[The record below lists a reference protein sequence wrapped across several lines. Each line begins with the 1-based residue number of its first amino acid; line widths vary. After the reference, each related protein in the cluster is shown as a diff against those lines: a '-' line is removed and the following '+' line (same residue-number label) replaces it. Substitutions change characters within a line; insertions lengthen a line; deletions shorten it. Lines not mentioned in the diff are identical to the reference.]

1 MSKKLESNNVVILNA
16 IVILVFLTV
25 LVFVNLYYHHRM
37 NITLSNINDTYNR
50 KLDIIA
56 QMSRIVR
63 DRSLSMLNMYLSDN
77 TWEIDKQY
85 MDFHQQ
91 AVRFI
96 DLRDRLAKMP
106 LSGDERI
113 ALNKA
118 RELIRLTQPLQN
130 DIVER
135 LHSGE
140 VSGVREDITD
150 RDMPLENTLW
160 ESFNY
165 LAQIV
170 RDNAANARLEAKDS
184 YQQSIYIVIAVALVL
199 AGLIILLMMNSL
211 RKIQRIETRL
221 IDKAENLSWQATHD
235 SLTSI
240 WNRRFLE
247 HKVNQLIDTESV
259 TNAHHHVLIYIDLD
273 NFKPIN
279 DNYGHP
285 VGDTFLKAISQSL
298 EPCIRKND
306 TLARVG
312 GDEFAV
318 LLENCSIENARHIA
332 ECIQNKVAQCSIT
345 LDTKKTI
352 SIDGCSIGIA
362 AFGNELEDFDQLIKK
377 ADAACYS
384 AKRGGKNRIMPA
396 LD

>member
-1 MSKKLESNNVVILNA
+1 MSKKLESKNVVILNA
-16 IVILVFLTV
+16 VAILVLLAV
-25 LVFVNLYYHHRM
+25 LVFVNLYYHYRL
-37 NITLSNINDTYNR
+37 NTTLSNINDINNK

-63 DRSLSMLNMYLSDN
+63 DRSLSMLNMYLSED
-77 TWEIDKQY
+77 TWEIDRQY
-85 MDFHQQ
+85 LDFHQQ

-96 DLRDRLAKMP
+96 ALREHLAEMP
-106 LSGDERI
+106 LSSSERT
-113 ALNKA
+113 ALDKTL
-118 RELIRLTQPLQN
+118 ELIRITQPLQN

-140 VSGVREDITD
+140 VSGMREDITE
-150 RDMPLENTLW
+150 RDMPLENSLW
-160 ESFNY
+160 ESFN
-165 LAQIV
+165 LLVQIV
-170 RDNAANARLEAKDS
+170 RDNAESARLEAKGS

-199 AGLIILLMMNSL
+199 AGLIILLMRNSL
-211 RKIQRIETRL
+211 QKIQKIETRL

-247 HKVNQLIDTESV
+247 HKVNQLIDRESAPD
-259 TNAHHHVLIYIDLD
+259 THHVLIYLDLD

-279 DNYGHP
+279 DTYGHP
-285 VGDTFLKAISQSL
+285 IGDIFLKTISRSL

-332 ECIQNKVAQCSIT
+332 ECVQKAVAQCSIT
-345 LDTKKTI
+345 HDEQTVT
-352 SIDGCSIGIA
+352 IDGCSIGIA
-362 AFGNELEDFDQLIKK
+362 AFGDELEDFDQLIKK

-384 AKRGGKNRIMPA
+384 AKHGGKNRIIEA
-396 LD
+396 FD

>member
-16 IVILVFLTV
+16 AVILAFLAV
-25 LVFVNLYYHHRM
+25 LVFVNLYYHHRL
-37 NITLSNINDTYNR
+37 NTTLSNINDIYNR

-63 DRSLSMLNMYLSDN
+63 DRSLSMLNMYLSED
-77 TWEIDKQY
+77 TWQIDKQY
-85 MDFHQQ
+85 MDFHHQ

-96 DLRDRLAKMP
+96 ALRDRLAEMP
-106 LSGDERI
+106 LSEDERT
-113 ALNKA
+113 ALDKTL
-118 RELIRLTQPLQN
+118 ELIRLTQPLQN

-140 VSGVREDITD
+140 VSGIREDITE
-150 RDMPLENTLW
+150 RDMPLENSLW
-160 ESFNY
+160 ESFNF
-165 LAQIV
+165 LVQIV
-170 RDNAANARLEAKDS
+170 RDNAANARLEAKNS
-184 YQQSIYIVIAVALVL
+184 YQQSIYIVIAVALIL
-199 AGLIILLMMNSL
+199 AGLIILSMMSSL
-211 RKIQRIETRL
+211 RKIQKIETRL

-247 HKVNQLIDTESV
+247 HKVNQLIDGESV
-259 TNAHHHVLIYIDLD
+259 PNANHVLIYMDLD

-279 DNYGHP
+279 DTYGHP
-285 VGDTFLKAISQSL
+285 VGDIFLKTISRSL

-332 ECIQNKVAQCSIT
+332 ECVQKAVAQCSIT
-345 LDTKKTI
+345 HDSQTVT
-352 SIDGCSIGIA
+352 IDGCSIGIA
-362 AFGNELEDFDQLIKK
+362 AFGDELEDFDQLIKK

-384 AKRGGKNRIMPA
+384 AKRGGKNKIMPA